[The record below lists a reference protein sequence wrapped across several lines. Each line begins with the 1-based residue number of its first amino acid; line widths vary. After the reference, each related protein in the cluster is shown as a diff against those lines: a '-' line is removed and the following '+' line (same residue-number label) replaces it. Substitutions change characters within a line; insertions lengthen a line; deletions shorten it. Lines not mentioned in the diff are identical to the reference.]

1 MESVASIPL
10 YFEENSSLA
19 TITIFIKEPG
29 KFYIF
34 MNFMIWYPNLHV
46 KGLA

>member
-29 KFYIF
+29 IF